1 MTKILVIEDQEE
13 IRSIIVEMLTAEN
26 FYVMDAE
33 NGQVGITLLQ
43 TEIPDLIICDIAMPK
58 IDGYEVVTWS
68 RENPET
74 EAIPFIFLTAKAS
87 QNDIRQGIEL
97 GADDY
102 LVKPFTRAEL
112 LGAITARL
120 EKQEIINRQTQQRLH
135 KSYIY
140 LTSTIRNEVN
150 NPLNY
155 ITSISEKLINDYEF
169 MNREEILK
177 KIKEI
182 YNLSKNFQDG
192 NLNKL

>member
-1 MTKILVIEDQEE
+1 MTKILVIEDQED

-33 NGQVGITLLQ
+33 NGQVGITMLQ
-43 TEIPDLIICDIAMPK
+43 KEIPDLIICDIAMPK

-120 EKQEIINRQTQQRLH
+120 EKQEIINRQTQKRLNT
-135 KSYIY
+135 SYSY
-140 LTSTIRNEVN
+140 LASTIRNDLN

-155 ITSISEKLINDYEF
+155 VTSISEKLINDYEF

-182 YNLSKNFQDG
+182 YNLSKNFQDI
-192 NLNKL
+192 NLNKR